1 MKEEETHMQERTQ
14 KQEALLSLLEQK
26 GYPQNLCQEILRY
39 MSTDYMVDRMT
50 AYLQQNVHPS
60 PEEAVDEM
68 LAILEEPKAKARKKG
83 ASKIKVN
90 DKAAMQQDKAAANKA
105 ATQQD
110 MFIRSFSI
118 DWDKLEDGSYVKEI
132 PAINSLREFQFRKRI
147 TFFVGEN
154 GSGKSTLLE
163 ALAIAKGL
171 NPEGGTRNYNFS
183 TYDDYS
189 TLKSAIAFQ
198 SGMLKPK
205 WSYFLRAESFYNV
218 ASEAARNYNDD
229 GCMTDFHARSHG
241 ESFLEFILENDE
253 KGLYFMDEPEAA
265 LSPQRQLT
273 LLLHLVKMAEKG
285 SQFIIVTH
293 SPILLGTPDADIV
306 SFDEGELHRISYEE
320 TESYQVTKLFLEN
333 REVMLRQLLQE
344 ETECETDAGI

>member
-1 MKEEETHMQERTQ
+1 MQERTQ

-26 GYPQNLCQEILRY
+26 GYPQVLCQEILRY
-39 MSTDYMVDRMT
+39 MSTDFMIDRMT
-50 AYLQQNVHPS
+50 AYLQQNAHPT

-68 LAILEEPKAKARKKG
+68 LAILEEPKAKASKKG
-83 ASKIKVN
+83 IAKTRTDGKT
-90 DKAAMQQDKAAANKA
+90 
-105 ATQQD
+105 ATQQKKTEQGSAEGSLKIED
-110 MFIRSFSI
+110 NLPDLFIRSFSI

-132 PAINSLREFQFRKRI
+132 PALNSLREFQFRKRI

-189 TLKSAIAFQ
+189 TLKSAITFQ

-241 ESFLEFILENDE
+241 ESFLEFIQENDE

-344 ETECETDAGI
+344 ETECKTDAKI

>member
-1 MKEEETHMQERTQ
+1 MQERTQ

-26 GYPQNLCQEILRY
+26 GYPQDLCQEILRY
-39 MSTDYMVDRMT
+39 MSTDFMIDRMT
-50 AYLQQNVHPS
+50 AYLRQNAHPS

-68 LAILEEPKAKARKKG
+68 LAILEDPKAKARKKG

-118 DWDKLEDGSYVKEI
+118 DWDRLEDGSYVKEI
-132 PAINSLREFQFRKRI
+132 PALNSLREFQFRKRI

-189 TLKSAIAFQ
+189 TLKSAITFQ

-344 ETECETDAGI
+344 ETECETDAEI

>member
-1 MKEEETHMQERTQ
+1 MQERTQ

-26 GYPQNLCQEILRY
+26 GYPQDLCQEILRY
-39 MSTDYMVDRMT
+39 MSTDFMIDRMT
-50 AYLQQNVHPS
+50 AYLQQNAHPS
-60 PEEAVDEM
+60 PEETVDEM

-83 ASKIKVN
+83 ALKIKVN

-118 DWDKLEDGSYVKEI
+118 DWDRLEDGSYVKEI
-132 PAINSLREFQFRKRI
+132 PALNSLREFQFRKRI

-189 TLKSAIAFQ
+189 TLKSAITFQ

-344 ETECETDAGI
+344 ETECKTDAKI

>member
-1 MKEEETHMQERTQ
+1 MQEQTQ

-26 GYPQNLCQEILRY
+26 GYPQDLCQEILRY
-39 MSTDYMVDRMT
+39 MSTDYRMDRMT
-50 AYLQQNVHPS
+50 AYLRQNAHPS

-68 LAILEEPKAKARKKG
+68 LAILEDPKARARKKEV
-83 ASKIKVN
+83 SKIKVN
-90 DKAAMQQDKAAANKA
+90 DKAAIQQDKAAANKT

-132 PAINSLREFQFRKRI
+132 PALNSLREFRFRKQI

-189 TLKSAIAFQ
+189 TLKSAITFQ

-344 ETECETDAGI
+344 ETECETDAEI

>member
-1 MKEEETHMQERTQ
+1 MQERTQ

-26 GYPQNLCQEILRY
+26 GYPQVLCQEILRY
-39 MSTDYMVDRMT
+39 MSTDFMIDRMT
-50 AYLQQNVHPS
+50 AYLRQNAHPT

-68 LAILEEPKAKARKKG
+68 LAILEDPKAKARKKG

-132 PAINSLREFQFRKRI
+132 PALNSLREFQFRKRI

-154 GSGKSTLLE
+154 GSRKSTLLE

-189 TLKSAIAFQ
+189 TLKSAITFQ

-344 ETECETDAGI
+344 ETECETDAKI

>member
-1 MKEEETHMQERTQ
+1 MKEEGTHKQERTQ

-39 MSTDYMVDRMT
+39 MSTDFMIDRMT
-50 AYLQQNVHPS
+50 AYLQQNAHPT

-68 LAILEEPKAKARKKG
+68 LAILEDPKAKARKKG

-132 PAINSLREFQFRKRI
+132 PALNSLREFQFRKRI

-306 SFDEGELHRISYEE
+306 SFDEGKLHRISYEE

-344 ETECETDAGI
+344 ETECETDAKI